1 LKVCTRKYSFE
12 VINVNEGF
20 NLFAVHLRL
29 ASSNTRWYSL
39 FKHFMENSEQENSS
53 WSSHLL
59 VHEQASI
66 GEFVGI
72 GGEDAHAALAALATT
87 SSDALPPGWKAS
99 KDQNGNQYYYNKEL
113 NITQWSRPAFSGGSG
128 GMGGGGGMG
137 DGGGRVG
144 GGPVGLD
151 MAAIPMHMPPMPQM
165 IQHVHVP
172 VERVMVVNS
181 HVFDSN
187 IPMQMSP
194 VIQHVQVPV
203 ERVRIVEVPKY
214 VDRRVV
220 KVVDLLLSLSRF
232 VSFLSLLFCCSLARA
247 R

>member
-1 LKVCTRKYSFE
+1 
-12 VINVNEGF
+12 
-20 NLFAVHLRL
+20 
-29 ASSNTRWYSL
+29 
-39 FKHFMENSEQENSS
+39 MENSEQENSS

-59 VHEQASI
+59 EHEQASI
-66 GEFVGI
+66 GDFVGV
-72 GGEDAHAALAALATT
+72 GGEYAHAALAAT

-99 KDQNGNQYYYNKEL
+99 KDKNGNQYYYNKEL
-113 NITQWSRPAFSGGSG
+113 NITQWSRPAFPGGSG
-128 GMGGGGGMG
+128 GMGGGGDM
-137 DGGGRVG
+137 GGGGVRVG

-151 MAAIPMHMPPMPQM
+151 TAAIPMHMPPMPQM

-181 HVFDSN
+181 HVFDAN
-187 IPMQMSP
+187 TPMQMSP

-220 KVVDLLLSLSRF
+220 KVVDLPLSLSLF
-232 VSFLSLLFCCSLARA
+232 LSSLSLLSCCSLARA

>member
-1 LKVCTRKYSFE
+1 
-12 VINVNEGF
+12 
-20 NLFAVHLRL
+20 
-29 ASSNTRWYSL
+29 
-39 FKHFMENSEQENSS
+39 MENSEQENSS

-59 VHEQASI
+59 EHEQASI
-66 GEFVGI
+66 GDFVGV
-72 GGEDAHAALAALATT
+72 GGEYAHAALAAT
-87 SSDALPPGWKAS
+87 SSDALPAGWKAS

-113 NITQWSRPAFSGGSG
+113 NITQWNRPEFSGSGG
-128 GMGGGGGMG
+128 GMGG
-137 DGGGRVG
+137 DGRVG
-144 GGPVGLD
+144 GAVGLD
-151 MAAIPMHMPPMPQM
+151 TAAILMHMPPMPQM

-181 HVFDSN
+181 HVFDVN
-187 IPMQMSP
+187 TPMQMSP

-220 KVVDLLLSLSRF
+220 KVVDLPLSLSL
-232 VSFLSLLFCCSLARA
+232 FLSSLSLMSCCSLARA